1 LGHIPVLAD
10 KVVELLAPAAGD
22 GWIVDAT
29 LGRGGHAARL
39 LDAASSARIVGIDQ
53 DPDALEESRTNLGAY
68 GERIRF
74 VRGDFKDLA
83 SLLERLGAAP
93 VRGVLLDLGVSSP
106 QLDEANRG
114 FSYRVEGPLDMRMDP
129 SQRISAADVVNDY
142 SARDLE
148 KAISTYGEE
157 RFARRIARAIIA
169 NRPIETTTELAEI
182 VKEAVPAA
190 TRRTGPH
197 PARRTFQ
204 ALRME
209 VNGELDALNEV
220 LPEAVDALE
229 PGGRCVVISY
239 HSLEDRAVK
248 RFFRDQAD
256 GCTCPPDFP
265 VCTCGAEAR
274 VRVLTR
280 RPIRPGEEE
289 IEANPRARAAK
300 LRAAERLAPQATSPA
315 TPPAEGPA

>member
-1 LGHIPVLAD
+1 MGHIPVLAD
-10 KVVELLAPAAGD
+10 QVVELLAPAAGD

-39 LDAASSARIVGIDQ
+39 LDAAPSARLVGIDQ
-53 DPDALEESRTNLGAY
+53 DPDALEESRAHLGPH
-68 GERIRF
+68 GERVRF

-83 SLLERLGAAP
+83 SLLERLGIAS

-106 QLDEANRG
+106 QLDEAHRG

-129 SQRISAADVVNDY
+129 SQRLSAADVVNTY
-142 SARDLE
+142 SARELE
-148 KAISTYGEE
+148 KAIGTYGEE

-182 VKEAVPAA
+182 VKVAVPAA

-209 VNGELDALNEV
+209 VNGELDSLRTV
-220 LPEAVDALE
+220 LPDAIDVLE

-248 RFFRDQAD
+248 RHFRDEAD

-280 RPIRPGEEE
+280 RPVRPREEE

-300 LRAAERLAPQATSPA
+300 LRAVERLASPATPA

>member
-1 LGHIPVLAD
+1 MEHIPVLAD
-10 KVVELLAPAAGD
+10 NVVELLAPAAGD

-39 LDAASSARIVGIDQ
+39 LDAAPSARLVGIDH
-53 DPDALEESRTNLGAY
+53 DPVALEESRTNLGPRAD
-68 GERIRF
+68 RVRF

-83 SLLERLGAAP
+83 SLLERLGIEK

-106 QLDEANRG
+106 QLDEAHRG
-114 FSYRVEGPLDMRMDP
+114 FSYRIEGPLDMRMDP
-129 SQRISAADVVNDY
+129 SQRISAADVVNTY
-142 SARDLE
+142 APRDLE
-148 KAISTYGEE
+148 RTIATFGEE
-157 RFARRIARAIIA
+157 RFARRIARAIVA
-169 NRPIETTTELAEI
+169 NRPIETTTELAEV

-209 VNGELDALNEV
+209 VNAELDALRAV

-229 PGGRCVVISY
+229 PGGRMAVISY

-248 RFFRDQAD
+248 THFRNEAD

-265 VCTCGAEAR
+265 VCTCGAQAR

-280 RPIRPGEEE
+280 RPIRPREEE

-300 LRAAERLAPQATSPA
+300 LRAVEKLAPPATS
-315 TPPAEGPA
+315 PAEGPA